1 MNKKQCFIFD
11 EQSYDMSFYVDK
23 EEYDV
28 YVDIDKILCE
38 NSNLSRALPTDF
50 AISLGC
56 NKIDEY
62 QGRKYGQYWISV
74 DYKPLDIDRYA
85 FEYYQKVSA
94 SAVRGMCWGK
104 TNIYKDTD
112 IWLDNQI
119 SEYNPTDHLN
129 NVGFRPFLVVY
140 GDIPFNPNSKV
151 KITNDL
157 LEIQYGFYP
166 QQSPL
171 I

>member
-56 NKIDEY
+56 NKIDE
-62 QGRKYGQYWISV
+62 
-74 DYKPLDIDRYA
+74 
-85 FEYYQKVSA
+85 
-94 SAVRGMCWGK
+94 
-104 TNIYKDTD
+104 
-112 IWLDNQI
+112 
-119 SEYNPTDHLN
+119 
-129 NVGFRPFLVVY
+129 
-140 GDIPFNPNSKV
+140 
-151 KITNDL
+151 
-157 LEIQYGFYP
+157 
-166 QQSPL
+166 
-171 I
+171 

>member
-1 MNKKQCFIFD
+1 
-11 EQSYDMSFYVDK
+11 
-23 EEYDV
+23 
-28 YVDIDKILCE
+28 
-38 NSNLSRALPTDF
+38 
-50 AISLGC
+50 
-56 NKIDEY
+56 
-62 QGRKYGQYWISV
+62 
-74 DYKPLDIDRYA
+74 
-85 FEYYQKVSA
+85 
-94 SAVRGMCWGK
+94 MCWGK